1 MAFLKPAL
9 ISKIADE
16 YEAGRNKVWN
26 RDEEMRKIEETM
38 NIEETADGRYKVNL
52 QDYRETVSYWVM
64 DYIKKLIYKIRWL
77 NYRLEQEQYES
88 GDYIDRIDDLK
99 DICKDLYNRIPPEL
113 RPPPPPL

>member
-1 MAFLKPAL
+1 MAFLSKKL

-26 RDEEMRKIEETM
+26 RNEEMRKVEAQMDIEETG
-38 NIEETADGRYKVNL
+38 DGRYNVNL
-52 QDYRETVSYWVM
+52 QDYRQPVSYHVM
-64 DYIKKLIYKIRWL
+64 DYIRKLLFRINWL

-99 DICKDLYNRIPPEL
+99 DICKDLYNRIPPNQ
-113 RPPPPPL
+113 RPPPPFL

>member
-1 MAFLKPAL
+1 MAFLKPAQL
-9 ISKIADE
+9 NKFYEE

-26 RDEEMRKIEETM
+26 RDEEMRKIEEKLD
-38 NIEETADGRYKVNL
+38 IEETEDGRYTL
-52 QDYRETVSYWVM
+52 DLEGHRGLVSYYVM
-64 DYIKKLIYKIRWL
+64 DYIKKLIYRIHWL

-88 GDYIDRIDDLK
+88 VDYSERIDDLK